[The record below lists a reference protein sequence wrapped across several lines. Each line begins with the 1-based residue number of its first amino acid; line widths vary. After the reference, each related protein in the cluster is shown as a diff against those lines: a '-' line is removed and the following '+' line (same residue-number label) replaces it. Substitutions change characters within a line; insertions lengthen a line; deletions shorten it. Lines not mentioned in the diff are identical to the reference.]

1 VIQPD
6 LGFAGGL
13 QETVRIVH
21 HAEAFNLSTAIHT
34 GASMGPSLAA
44 SWHLAAASHS
54 VEWLEHVLAA
64 KSIQD
69 AILLDSFSVSEGT
82 VGLPSA
88 PGLGVRLTPET
99 LARFSFH
106 PDSGERT

>member
-1 VIQPD
+1 
-6 LGFAGGL
+6 
-13 QETVRIVH
+13 
-21 HAEAFNLSTAIHT
+21 
-34 GASMGPSLAA
+34 
-44 SWHLAAASHS
+44 
-54 VEWLEHVLAA
+54 LAA

-69 AILLDSFSVSEGT
+69 AILLDSFSVSDGT

-99 LARFSFH
+99 VARFSFR